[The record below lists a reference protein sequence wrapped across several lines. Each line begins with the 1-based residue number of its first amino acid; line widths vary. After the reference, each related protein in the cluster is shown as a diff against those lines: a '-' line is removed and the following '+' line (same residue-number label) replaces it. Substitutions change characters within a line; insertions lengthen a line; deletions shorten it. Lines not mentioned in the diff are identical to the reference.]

1 MAQFYVFLENIE
13 WFGWALV
20 VVLGIFDI
28 YGISQIVK
36 LIAEAVKMRKAE
48 RV

>member
-1 MAQFYVFLENIE
+1 MAQFYVFLESIE
-13 WFGWALV
+13 WFGWVLV
-20 VVLGIFDI
+20 AVLGIFDI